1 MDCRAELNLEVSLL
15 AELKAWLLRYEASA
29 PLIYSSARGVARV
42 KKVMPRDPEGREIC
56 EIQMSF
62 FDNWKV

>member
-1 MDCRAELNLEVSLL
+1 MDCRVGLILEMSLFAELETG
-15 AELKAWLLRYEASA
+15 LLRCEAFVL
-29 PLIYSSARGVARV
+29 LIYCSERGVARV

-62 FDNWKV
+62 FDN

>member
-1 MDCRAELNLEVSLL
+1 MDCRAGLNLEVSLF
-15 AELKAWLLRYEASA
+15 AELEAGLLRSEASVL
-29 PLIYSSARGVARV
+29 LIYACARGVARV

-62 FDNWKV
+62 FDN